1 MPIVADAAVA
11 LRLDLQ
17 KYRQDWG
24 TAEQEAQRRG
34 KGIAGALSP
43 QNLSRAFTAAG
54 AATGVFLSEATLVAG
69 KFEDELRTINTVAGL
84 TDEQLRGLGDE
95 IQQLAR
101 DSGKSTTDLT
111 QGYYDLVSAGIPAEQ
126 AIAVLRDSATL
137 ATGALSTT
145 AESVDLVT
153 STLNAYGMS
162 AEESGRLTDLF
173 AATVESGKVT
183 AAELASSIAQVAP
196 MAANAGVSIEEVA
209 AGYAQLTAKGVPAAQ
224 ASTQMRAAI
233 SALLTPNE
241 QLNRLQTQTGI
252 NFAELAR
259 EKGLGVALEE
269 LRKATEGN
277 ATALDKLAGVTAD
290 EFPAALE
297 AAQDELGITN
307 SDLEK
312 FARIAGEDGVGAAM
326 NELTK
331 QVGAGDSAFARSL
344 GSVEAYGFALNSTG
358 AAFEEN
364 QAGIEAMQS
373 GIDGLALEQAA
384 EKMKSPT
391 EAAARMTQHF
401 LTFMQDVGGPF
412 AGTVGPMLMT
422 LNNLGPA
429 LGGLLKPSRLLGGVF
444 GALAGHLAA
453 GAGALVPAI
462 GGAFAT
468 AGSAVGGAFT
478 TAAGAVIAAWP
489 LVLLALVVAAIAL
502 LLTNPEI
509 REKALEIGGAI
520 VKAIGDALGAIA
532 GVVGAAVGAAVD
544 AVGGA
549 VETIVGFITAIPG
562 RVAAW
567 VGQLA
572 GQAASAAGSVVAAIA
587 DGAARVVGFILG
599 IPGRIATWVGS
610 LLGQAGQAAGGIV
623 QAIAGM
629 AGQVVGFILGLP
641 GRVIQGWLNIAAGA
655 ARAAGEIVGAIA
667 RGAGQVVSTL
677 LGIPGRA
684 ISGVVSGFANI
695 GRQAVDSFLGFI
707 RGIPDAVGNILGG
720 IGDFVGGLIPS
731 FQSGTMYAP
740 EGLAYLH
747 EGEIVVP
754 PQMAEAVRGL
764 LAGGAPGAGGRGPVT
779 VQINNPT
786 AEPAGTSAAREM
798 ELLNA
803 MGVFG

>member
-17 KYRQDWG
+17 KYRGDWR
-24 TAEQEAQRRG
+24 TAEQDAKTSGGR
-34 KGIAGALSP
+34 IAGALSP
-43 QNLSRAFTAAG
+43 QNVGRAFTAAG
-54 AATGVFLSEATLVAG
+54 AATGVFLTEASLVAG
-69 KFEDELRTINTVAGL
+69 KFEDQLRTINTVAGL
-84 TDEQLRGLGDE
+84 TDAELAALGDN
-95 IQQLAR
+95 IQQVAR
-101 DSGKSTTDLT
+101 DSGKSTEDLT
-111 QGYYDLVSAGIPAEQ
+111 GGFYDLVSAGVPAEH
-126 AIAVLRDSATL
+126 AMDVLRNSATL

-145 AESVDLVT
+145 GEAVDLVT
-153 STLNAYGMS
+153 STLNAYGMDATES
-162 AEESGRLTDLF
+162 ARLTDIF
-173 AATVESGKVT
+173 AKTVQDGKVNASQL
-183 AAELASSIAQVAP
+183 AASIAQVAP
-196 MAANAGVSIEEVA
+196 IASNAGISIEEVA
-209 AGYAQLTAKGVPAAQ
+209 AGYAELTAKGVPAAQ

-241 QLNRLQTQTGI
+241 TLNKLQQQTGI
-252 NFAELAR
+252 NFAEMAR
-259 EKGLGVALEE
+259 EKGLAATLEE
-269 LRKATEGN
+269 IRKATAANGDAFAE
-277 ATALDKLAGVTAD
+277 LAGLSA
-290 EFPAALE
+290 EELPGALRSM
-297 AAQDELGITN
+297 QDELGLTN
-307 SDLEK
+307 TQIEKLEG
-312 FARIAGEDGVGAAM
+312 IAGKDGAAAAM
-326 NELTK
+326 NELQK
-331 QVGAGDSAFARSL
+331 QVGAGDSAYAKAL
-344 GSVEAYGFALNSTG
+344 GSVEALSFAVNTTGGEFENFQGAVDGFN
-358 AAFEEN
+358 E
-364 QAGIEAMQS
+364 
-373 GIDGLALEQAA
+373 GIDGLATDQAA

-391 EAAARMTQHF
+391 EAAARLTQHF
-401 LTFMQDVGGPF
+401 VTFMQDVGGPF
-412 AGTVGPMLMT
+412 AGTMAPVLMT

-444 GALAGHLAA
+444 GALAGKLAA
-453 GAGALVPAI
+453 GAAGLVPAI

-468 AGSAVGGAFT
+468 AGSAVGGFFT

-544 AVGGA
+544 AVAGA
-549 VETIVGFITAIPG
+549 AEAIIGFIAAIPG

-572 GQAASAAGSVVAAIA
+572 GQAASAAGSVVGAIA
-587 DGAARVVGFILG
+587 DGAGRVVGWILG
-599 IPGRIATWVGS
+599 IPGRIASWVGS

-677 LGIPGRA
+677 LGIPGKA

-707 RGIPDAVGNILGG
+707 RGIPEAVGNILGG